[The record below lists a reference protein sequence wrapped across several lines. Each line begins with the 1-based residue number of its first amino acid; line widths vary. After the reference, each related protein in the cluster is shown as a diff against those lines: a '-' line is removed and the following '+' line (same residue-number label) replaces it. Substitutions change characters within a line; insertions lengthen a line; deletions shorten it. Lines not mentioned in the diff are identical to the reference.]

1 MTGKRI
7 IYYILSA
14 FIVGNLL
21 LIYIQYNSTKN
32 IKTLIGG
39 NEKLLAEFKV
49 NNELKELEKDVI
61 AIESKITGIVS
72 TRDSLHINELEL
84 QIVSIEA
91 GLKQLQKI
99 SDNDSSV
106 KYIDVLDRL
115 VHEKLDF
122 SNQVLS
128 AFYLSGKSAADNL
141 ILTRRGKVLIDSI
154 DLVTQKIDIT
164 RQKLLAAVTLSLDE
178 SGKKAQRFGTAL
190 IILVLISAAVLFWYI
205 INTISS
211 QGQLIRLLN
220 ISEKKVREAVL
231 IKEKFMANM
240 SHEIRTPMNAIIGFT
255 NLLQRK
261 NLDPQSKEYVQTIQ
275 KSGENLLS
283 IVNDILDLS
292 KIEAGMMRIESVP
305 FSIRGLVH
313 SIETMF
319 SARVNEKHLQLSS
332 IIDESLPDTFDGD
345 ATRLTQIL
353 VNLIGNAVKFTQSGS
368 IMIII
373 SNKGRTGNTIMTGI
387 TVTDTGIGIEKE
399 KLKSIFERFQQ
410 AEDSV
415 TRKYGGTG
423 LGLSIVNDLVT
434 MQKGS
439 INVESEPGKGTT
451 FHLILPYK
459 ISSEQISP
467 RKATDESIAI
477 ATNFEAVI
485 ILVVEDNEINQSL
498 IRHLF
503 NEWGLAFDMVGN
515 GREAV
520 DRLGIKKYNLIL
532 MDIQMPEMDGY
543 SATQEIRS
551 TLKLDTPII
560 AMTAH
565 AFAGEREK
573 SISYGMNEY
582 ISKPIREEH
591 LHKLIAQFIKV
602 KAPPGLKKE
611 PAAKAIPGE
620 YQYIALEYMKD
631 ISGGNIEYEKTVAN
645 QFVEVIPR
653 DLIALERA
661 WKNGDFTTVR
671 HLAHNMRTSVSVM
684 GLTETLEPYLDI
696 MEYENLNEDIF
707 WKNYSFVKLI
717 CNASIEE
724 TKHFLG
730 NL

>member
-72 TRDSLHINELEL
+72 TRDSLPINELEL
-84 QIVSIEA
+84 EIEKIEA

-106 KYIDVLDRL
+106 KYIDILDRL
-115 VHEKLDF
+115 IHEKLNF

-128 AFYLSGKSAADNL
+128 AFHLSGKVAADHL
-141 ILTRRGKVLIDSI
+141 ISARRGRIITDSI
-154 DLVTQKIDIT
+154 GLVTQKIDIT
-164 RQKLLAAVTLSLDE
+164 RQKLLAAVTISIDE
-178 SGKKAQRFGTAL
+178 SGKKAQQFGTAL

-211 QGQLIRLLN
+211 QGQFIRLLN
-220 ISEKKVREAVL
+220 ISEKKVREAVQ

-240 SHEIRTPMNAIIGFT
+240 SHEIRTPMNAILGFT

-261 NLDPQSKEYVQTIQ
+261 NLDTESKEYVQTIQ

-319 SARVNEKHLQLSS
+319 SGKINEKHLLLSS
-332 IIDESLPDTFDGD
+332 TIDESLPDNFDGD

-353 VNLIGNAVKFTQSGS
+353 VNLIGNAIKFTQEGS
-368 IMIII
+368 ITITIT
-373 SNKGRTGNTIMTGI
+373 NEGRTGDTVMTGI
-387 TVTDTGIGIEKE
+387 TVADTGIGIDNE

-423 LGLSIVNDLVT
+423 LGLSIVKDLALL
-434 MQKGS
+434 QNGS
-439 INVESEPGKGTT
+439 IRVESEPGKGAS
-451 FHLILPYK
+451 FHLAIPYK
-459 ISSEQISP
+459 ISGSQLSM
-467 RKATDESIAI
+467 RKIPEDNIIVEN
-477 ATNFEAVI
+477 NFEEAI

-503 NEWGLAFDMVGN
+503 REWGLEFDMVSN
-515 GREAV
+515 GREAI
-520 DRLGIKKYNLIL
+520 DRLRSKKYNLIL

-543 SATQEIRS
+543 SATQEIRGI
-551 TLKLDTPII
+551 LQLDTPII

-573 SISYGMNEY
+573 SLSYGMNEY

-591 LHKLIAQFIKV
+591 LHQLIARFINIKTPV
-602 KAPPGLKKE
+602 GLKKE
-611 PAAKAIPGE
+611 TVLNAIVGE
-620 YQYIALEYMKD
+620 YQYISLGYMKD
-631 ISGGNIEYEKTVAN
+631 ISGGNTAYERTVAS
-645 QFVEVIPR
+645 QFIEVIPH
-653 DLIALERA
+653 DLQALENA
-661 WKNGDFTTVR
+661 WKNADITTVR

-684 GLTETLEPYLDI
+684 GLTEMLQPYLDI

-707 WKNYSFVKLI
+707 LKNYSFLKLI
-717 CNASIEE
+717 CHASVEE
-724 TKHFLG
+724 TKIFLD